1 MVKMH
6 YFLVIA
12 MFVFSTPGGVS
23 GPDSQRYKQKHV
35 EPAVR
40 NSFIQKSGN
49 DSFAGQA
56 QSSKTTSNPNC
67 LQWKDGA
74 CTVCSLE
81 PVISVIVNNKMKT
94 PLLTCSE
101 MKPGPAK
108 LVMETHAEPVIP
120 GIWEVEFGLGY
131 RTSARGECPHQ
142 FIASNN
148 PTRDPSYEIGP
159 ISIEAEIPSDGK
171 IQALVCVGL
180 SSARAGREGKET
192 GASMKIA
199 KLVVTSK

>member
-1 MVKMH
+1 VGKIR
-6 YFLVIA
+6 YFLAIA
-12 MFVFSTPGGVS
+12 IFVFSTPGAAS
-23 GPDSQRYKQKHV
+23 GPDNQRCDQKRV
-35 EPAVR
+35 EPEVR
-40 NSFIQKSGN
+40 NSFTQKSGN
-49 DSFAGQA
+49 DSFVGQV
-56 QSSKTTSNPNC
+56 QSPKANSNPNC
-67 LQWKDGA
+67 LQWKEGA

-81 PVISVIVNNKMKT
+81 PMTSVTVNNKMKT
-94 PLLTCSE
+94 PLLTCAE

-108 LVMETHAEPVIP
+108 LEMETHAEPVIP

-131 RTSARGECPHQ
+131 RTSARNQCPHQ

-148 PTRDPSYEIGP
+148 PTRDRSYEIGP
-159 ISIEAEIPSDGK
+159 IRIEAEIPSDGQ

-180 SSARAGREGKET
+180 SSARLGGEGKET